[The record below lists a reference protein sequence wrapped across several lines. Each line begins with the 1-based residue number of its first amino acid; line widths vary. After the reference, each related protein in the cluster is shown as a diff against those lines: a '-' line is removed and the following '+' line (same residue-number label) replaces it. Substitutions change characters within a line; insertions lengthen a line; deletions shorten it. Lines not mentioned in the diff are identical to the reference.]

1 MRPLAHGKPIIG
13 ATPAISPGST
23 SNSLSVVI
31 ASTTSIIIA
40 EATPPYPIG
49 SLTIGSTIANVST
62 AQMSVTLNGTGSLV
76 VNGDL
81 TVEQTLIL
89 GSGLRLVVNGNI
101 RGSSPILLSNG
112 SFLRLTSTSTTAI
125 QSSMRIAAANIASFG
140 GTVDLGAR
148 FNAGFLP
155 GAVFGS
161 AEQPFSG
168 ILRIGGT
175 FTLSSPLFIGT
186 NGVFDFAA
194 ESSKHL
200 ILASSAT
207 ILGSVLNAGA
217 RNYFVTAP
225 FPLTLGNVGSVTF
238 PIGPSALVFSPIS
251 ITNNG
256 VPASFSARALPTV
269 QQTPALATG
278 STSLRQSI
286 VNQQWNVTQVTGL
299 TPGAVISVAPIWSSP
314 AHEGAGF
321 NNRIA
326 VTNLYTTTSGTISTS
341 PGPAATDPTFP
352 GYRRS
357 SVTFTQIASNNLN
370 DTPVL
375 VTSQPAPG
383 AITYTPTSP
392 SSGGTMTILGSR
404 FAPGAS
410 VSIGGVVVPASAT
423 TVISGGS
430 SGIDTIRVVVPSNFR
445 SGDVTVTQTGG
456 SATASAFCFSCNSG
470 LQSPKIISVTPNPAP
485 GGIGDVQVAIT
496 GSAFGTNTLR
506 VVATGS
512 GITSTIVPS
521 SSSTTRIVATV
532 PGAVVRVVGTVTLTV
547 TSVDRLAV
555 STTITISSAPSIIL
569 TSLTPSVT
577 SSNLQPFLIS
587 VHGNYFSAQSV
598 FTLGEYRLRIRS
610 VSRNAD
616 GSLTAIVEAPPG
628 VQSGNL
634 TVTNLNLQ
642 TASLPFVVGT
652 VGVESALPSQT
663 RIFPN
668 PADDI
673 VTIETNLARAAIL
686 HIKLINS
693 SGQCVRQA
701 EHLTN
706 AGLSRWTLDVSSM
719 LTGAYIVEVSNE
731 AGERL
736 TQKILKR

>member
-1 MRPLAHGKPIIG
+1 MGGVAI
-13 ATPAISPGST
+13 PA
-23 SNSLSVVI
+23 
-31 ASTTSIIIA
+31 
-40 EATPPYPIG
+40 
-49 SLTIGSTIANVST
+49 ANV
-62 AQMSVTLNGTGSLV
+62 TLVS
-76 VNGDL
+76 D
-81 TVEQTLIL
+81 
-89 GSGLRLVVNGNI
+89 
-101 RGSSPILLSNG
+101 
-112 SFLRLTSTSTTAI
+112 
-125 QSSMRIAAANIASFG
+125 
-140 GTVDLGAR
+140 
-148 FNAGFLP
+148 
-155 GAVFGS
+155 
-161 AEQPFSG
+161 
-168 ILRIGGT
+168 
-175 FTLSSPLFIGT
+175 
-186 NGVFDFAA
+186 
-194 ESSKHL
+194 
-200 ILASSAT
+200 
-207 ILGSVLNAGA
+207 
-217 RNYFVTAP
+217 
-225 FPLTLGNVGSVTF
+225 
-238 PIGPSALVFSPIS
+238 
-251 ITNNG
+251 
-256 VPASFSARALPTV
+256 
-269 QQTPALATG
+269 
-278 STSLRQSI
+278 
-286 VNQQWNVTQVTGL
+286 
-299 TPGAVISVAPIWSSP
+299 
-314 AHEGAGF
+314 
-321 NNRIA
+321 
-326 VTNLYTTTSGTISTS
+326 
-341 PGPAATDPTFP
+341 
-352 GYRRS
+352 
-357 SVTFTQIASNNLN
+357 TQI
-370 DTPVL
+370 
-375 VTSQPAPG
+375 
-383 AITYTPTSP
+383 
-392 SSGGTMTILGSR
+392 R
-404 FAPGAS
+404 F
-410 VSIGGVVVPASAT
+410 I
-423 TVISGGS
+423 
-430 SGIDTIRVVVPSNFR
+430 VPSNARF
-445 SGDVTVTQTGG
+445 GDVVVTQAGG
-456 SATASAFCFSCNSG
+456 SATATGFCFGSCGPS
-470 LQSPKIISVTPNPAP
+470 LQPSVITTATPNPAP

-673 VTIETNLARAAIL
+673 VSIETNLARAAIL